1 MTDEAKP
8 VAADGLPD
16 DGWLIHKAGRGWYR
30 TNAQG
35 YTSSPA
41 DADRYSRANALKYS
55 HPNGPDGPRDGLS
68 IKHESEV
75 PGAVSTRPTPPADS
89 AMVEALMLS
98 AHLKRLADAYTCDPS
113 RYYRAELL
121 GKFVAENLPAIYSA
135 LKAAEQT
142 KPRAATTPVRAAPA
156 VGIAGNTAMAAAL
169 SANAAKLAELDREIE
184 ALRGDVGRR
193 DILIAEMIGKAAIS
207 VSLGGGEMWSRFN
220 DEAIQG
226 RAALG
231 SAKS

>member
-1 MTDEAKP
+1 MTEQHDEP
-8 VAADGLPD
+8 VAWLHHCKGMPD
-16 DGWLIHKAGRGWYR
+16 LL
-30 TNAQG
+30 
-35 YTSSPA
+35 
-41 DADRYSRANALKYS
+41 ALK
-55 HPNGPDGPRDGLS
+55 PLTR
-68 IKHESEV
+68 
-75 PGAVSTRPTPPADS
+75 GAGELGWTETPLYTRPTPPADS

-156 VGIAGNTAMAAAL
+156 VGIAGNTAMADAL
-169 SANAAKLAELDREIE
+169 SANAAKLAERDREIE

-231 SAKS
+231 SAEG